1 MNIKIYYCV
10 VWNYKPSAVSLAAE
24 LKASFGV
31 DSELI
36 SGEKGDFEVVVDG
49 KTVFSKKKL
58 SRFPE
63 PGEVTETLREW
74 ILNYSYVIKRLLNC
88 NVSYILTKTSSLY
101 LLICKTQFS
110 NIS

>member
-10 VWNYKPSAVSLAAE
+10 VWNYTPSAVSLAAE

-31 DSELI
+31 DSKLI

-49 KTVFSKKKL
+49 NTAFSKKKL
-58 SRFPE
+58 SRIPE

-74 ILNYSYVIKRLLNC
+74 IFKSQLCLQKTIKLQCLL
-88 NVSYILTKTSSLY
+88 YPHK
-101 LLICKTQFS
+101 KKQFVPA
-110 NIS
+110 NM

>member
-24 LKASFGV
+24 LKASYGV
-31 DSELI
+31 DSELL

-74 ILNYSYVIKRLLNC
+74 IFKSQLCLQKNIKLQC
-88 NVSYILTKTSSLY
+88 ILYPHKN
-101 LLICKTQFS
+101 Q
-110 NIS
+110 

>member
-31 DSELI
+31 DSKLI

-63 PGEVTETLREW
+63 TGEVTERLRER
-74 ILNYSYVIKRLLNC
+74 ILK
-88 NVSYILTKTSSLY
+88 
-101 LLICKTQFS
+101 
-110 NIS
+110 